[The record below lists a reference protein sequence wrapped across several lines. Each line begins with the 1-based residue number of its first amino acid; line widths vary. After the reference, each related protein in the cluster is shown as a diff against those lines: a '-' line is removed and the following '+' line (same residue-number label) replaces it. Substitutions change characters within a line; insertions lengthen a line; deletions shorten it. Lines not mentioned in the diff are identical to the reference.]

1 MISFFNRKSEQGKG
15 DEIEMITI
23 DDVLSTSELFF
34 NDIDFNEIFDCYKED
49 LGGVNWED
57 LGISQVSLLEIEE
70 DTISGFSES
79 WEVLETIEDQRHYL
93 RLIVVQCVEKYLWN
107 KSYFLVGNKNI
118 REKVFRE
125 IQNSN
130 NELEYITQDEYEKDL
145 YVKLVGFSVN
155 YLIALNLLREHLN
168 DGREEDYPARLIY
181 EYTGYVDAEFK
192 RLLARSEKNENKV
205 GFYRNE
211 LEVWRKAVDVQRG
224 LVLSFWDVTLEAM
237 FEKGYDTNMVCD
249 N

>member
-57 LGISQVSLLEIEE
+57 LGISQVSLLQIEE

-107 KSYFLVGNKNI
+107 KGYFLVGNKNI

-125 IQNSN
+125 TQNSN
-130 NELEYITQDEYEKDL
+130 SELEFITQEEYEKDL

-237 FEKGYDTNMVCD
+237 FEKGYDTSMVCD